1 MKKLIAI
8 FIVALLASCA
18 SKDISDLEKGLSSA
32 EVLEIAGEPTEKVS
46 MPLDIEWWIYEEDKV
61 LLILENDTITR
72 VTSQE
77 EIEESL
83 KDFEKGLDDI
93 QKEIEDLTKE

>member
-1 MKKLIAI
+1 MKKLVVLFAIATLT
-8 FIVALLASCA
+8 ACA
-18 SKDISDLEKGLSSA
+18 TKDISDLDEGMASK
-32 EVLEIAGEPTEKVS
+32 EVIDIAGEPTEKVE

-61 LLILENDTITR
+61 LLILENDTVSK

-83 KDFEKGLDDI
+83 KDFEKGMDEI
-93 QKEIEDLTKE
+93 QKEIEELTK

>member
-1 MKKLIAI
+1 MKKLFVLFA
-8 FIVALLASCA
+8 IVALTACA
-18 SKDISDLEKGLSSA
+18 TKDISDLEEGMAST
-32 EVLEIAGEPTEKVS
+32 EVIDIAGEPTEKVE

-61 LLILENDTITR
+61 LLILENDTVSK

-83 KDFEKGLDDI
+83 KDFEKGMNEI
-93 QKEIEDLTKE
+93 QKEIEDLTK

>member
-1 MKKLIAI
+1 MKKIVVLFAI
-8 FIVALLASCA
+8 GSFTACA
-18 SKDISDLEKGLSSA
+18 TKDISDLDEGMASK
-32 EVLEIAGEPTEKVS
+32 EVIDIAGEPTEKVE

-61 LLILENDTITR
+61 LLILENDTVSK

-83 KDFEKGLDDI
+83 KDFEKGMDEI
-93 QKEIEDLTKE
+93 QKEIEELTK

>member
-1 MKKLIAI
+1 MKKIVVLFA
-8 FIVALLASCA
+8 IVAFTACA
-18 SKDISDLEKGLSSA
+18 TKDISDLDEGMASK
-32 EVLEIAGEPTEKVS
+32 EVIDIAGEPTEKVE

-61 LLILENDTITR
+61 LLILENDTVSK

-83 KDFEKGLDDI
+83 KDFEKGMDEI
-93 QKEIEDLTKE
+93 QKEIEELTK